1 MLRPV
6 LDKSEKNLQYFI
18 KILSLILKFFQI
30 FCEKFG
36 LFFIFE
42 DLAFLKLLMA
52 KVGLFIFC
60 WTWQPWL
67 KAKHDTQSEMIIY

>member
-30 FCEKFG
+30 FCKN
-36 LFFIFE
+36 LAFFHFE
-42 DLAFLKLLMA
+42 DLASLKLLMV

-67 KAKHDTQSEMIIY
+67 KAKNDTQSEMIIY